1 MGVSTIASA
10 ADDRITGGSGAQN
23 IDALAG
29 NDTVLGSTGSD
40 TLIGN
45 DGADL
50 LVGNNGGD
58 VLIGGAVGGADD
70 GAPDTLIGGT
80 GADTF
85 VVGAGGYVYRGL
97 AADSVSLVGTGWST
111 VGDTVAVAVDVDG
124 DGVTDDSITF
134 NVWSDGMGGQAYLSQ
149 DIATVTSAPCYL
161 EGARIMTARGEVAV
175 EALRVGDL
183 VVTAHGQGPVL
194 QPVVWVGRT
203 RVHLARHPRPE
214 LAAPVLVCAGALGES
229 TPHRDLRVSPEHA
242 MFVEGRLVPAGLLV
256 NGTSI
261 VREPWWQV
269 VTWYHVE
276 LPAHGLLMAE
286 GAPAESYFDAGNRHL
301 FGNGGAL
308 AALFPDFAAGRDE
321 RRYEDAACFPLLR
334 EEGPAL
340 DAIRAGLATRAAAM
354 GAATRAITP
363 ADTARPAGWAIRMP
377 VHERRLA

>member
-1 MGVSTIASA
+1 VLVGGAG
-10 ADDRITGGSGAQN
+10 ADTLDGGN
-23 IDALAG
+23 E
-29 NDTVLGSTGSD
+29 NDILYGGGGTVLGSEAD
-40 TLIGN
+40 P
-45 DGADL
+45 DG
-50 LVGNNGGD
+50 VGD
-58 VLIGGAVGGADD
+58 VLLGGNGDDTIFAQAGDYVNAGNAGLLGDVVIVGGTSGNWSYQNAA
-70 GAPDTLIGGT
+70 GTHLGQSYTATLTSGSSTIYLNNV
-80 GADTF
+80 AEAEVQFDS
-85 VVGAGGYVYRGL
+85 GL
-97 AADSVSLVGTGWST
+97 
-111 VGDTVAVAVDVDG
+111 
-124 DGVTDDSITF
+124 
-134 NVWSDGMGGQAYLSQ
+134 
-149 DIATVTSAPCYL
+149 PCYL
-161 EGARIMTARGEVAV
+161 EGTRIMTARGEVAV

-214 LAAPVLVCAGALGES
+214 LAAPILVRAGALGENA
-229 TPHRDLRVSPEHA
+229 PHRDLRVSPEHA

-308 AALFPDFAAGRDE
+308 AALFPNFAAGRDE

-377 VHERRLA
+377 AHERRLA